1 MAVVNVKFVNTDLA
15 VASLETLKHWSHYGV
30 NLIDFTP

>member
-15 VASLETLKHWSHYGV
+15 VTSLETRVGEVTLKV
-30 NLIDFTP
+30 

>member
-15 VASLETLKHWSHYGV
+15 VTLSADYGV
-30 NLIDFTP
+30 KLIDFSP